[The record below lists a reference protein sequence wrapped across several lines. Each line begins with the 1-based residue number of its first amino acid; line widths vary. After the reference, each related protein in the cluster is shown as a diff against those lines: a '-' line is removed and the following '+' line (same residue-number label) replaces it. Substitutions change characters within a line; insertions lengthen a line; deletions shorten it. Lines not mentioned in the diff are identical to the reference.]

1 MPLDGNRLPV
11 LTAGGAM
18 VSHPLEVI
26 IMVSTEEV
34 IIFEFPLFDI
44 PGVGIMVPMDEEELT
59 SCGCRWLWLFVE
71 ERLIRLL
78 RRLSKVFRFK

>member
-11 LTAGGAM
+11 LTAEGAK

-34 IIFEFPLFDI
+34 IILEFPLLDI

-59 SCGCRWLWLFVE
+59 SC
-71 ERLIRLL
+71 
-78 RRLSKVFRFK
+78 